1 MQVSRSRSEYRQLA
15 RKNWWFWRLVLSDTG
30 ITYADASRMS
40 DEEIE
45 EANAALDLLQ
55 EQMSK
60 NMPRRRR

>member
-1 MQVSRSRSEYRQLA
+1 
-15 RKNWWFWRLVLSDTG
+15 
-30 ITYADASRMS
+30 MS

-55 EQMSK
+55 EQRNK

>member
-1 MQVSRSRSEYRQLA
+1 
-15 RKNWWFWRLVLSDTG
+15 
-30 ITYADASRMS
+30 MS
-40 DEEIE
+40 DDEIE